1 MMKRLALAVLGF
13 GLVVGNVSASGAG
26 LLAKFSGGIGA
37 DPVAGVVGP
46 ANQDGSFQNVKVNVV
61 RGINPAGGPWRI
73 DDLKAEID
81 TNGNVN
87 IRGTG
92 LLLANGD
99 KIGTNA
105 NLVVFATL
113 ICENA
118 GPFQEHSTPTT
129 GVALDQFGDFRI
141 DDTLDS
147 VPSSCPN
154 PALLI
159 RSVGGS
165 HAWFAAGIPVSGS
178 L

>member
-1 MMKRLALAVLGF
+1 MMKRLALALAGF
-13 GLVVGNVSASGAG
+13 GLVVGNVSASGSG

-46 ANQDGSFQNVKVNVV
+46 ANQDGSFPSVKVNVV

-81 TNGNVN
+81 MNGTVNV
-87 IRGTG
+87 RGTG

-105 NLVVFATL
+105 NLTVFATL
-113 ICENA
+113 ICEA
-118 GPFQEHSTPTT
+118 AAPFTEHSTPLT

-141 DDTLDS
+141 NDTLDS
-147 VPSSCPN
+147 VPESCPN

-159 RSVGGS
+159 RSVAGS